1 MRVPGRTPDS
11 TPGQKSQPSAI
22 QLGITNLGPD
32 GIQPKHQIP
41 LFTMQDMRFFQHFL
55 QYSFPHHP
63 LGNDAIWTHEVP
75 CLSYNVRTP
84 DPLVLSR
91 RQQQEQQ
98 SPFRTREPRPPA
110 LTTLSMQY
118 EFLMHSILG
127 LAASELIASDASLAE
142 AAMAHRLKSIQAIK
156 RKLAESN
163 QGITYAE
170 GNALIATCFALTFQS
185 VILED
190 GSKQLPQ
197 DTLRPRPVMY
207 GAYQLFGARS
217 HSGRS
222 PLYLFPRPLT
232 PTF

>member
-1 MRVPGRTPDS
+1 
-11 TPGQKSQPSAI
+11 
-22 QLGITNLGPD
+22 
-32 GIQPKHQIP
+32 
-41 LFTMQDMRFFQHFL
+41 MQDMRFFQHFL

-75 CLSYNVRTP
+75 CLSYN
-84 DPLVLSR
+84 
-91 RQQQEQQ
+91 
-98 SPFRTREPRPPA
+98 
-110 LTTLSMQY
+110 Y

-156 RKLAESN
+156 RKLAASD

-190 GSKQLPQ
+190 GSKCFSQ
-197 DTLRPRPVMY
+197 DTPCFGSIGDRS
-207 GAYQLFGARS
+207 QLGKT
-217 HSGRS
+217 
-222 PLYLFPRPLT
+222 LFYSFPGH
-232 PTF
+232 